1 MRKCDITGKI
11 PMTGHEVC
19 RRGLSK
25 KSGGVGIK
33 TTAINP
39 RKFGVNLR
47 SRRLWVPELK
57 KFVRLKI
64 SANGLRTTQKNG
76 IYNTL
81 LKAGVIKARVVKK
94 K

>member
-1 MRKCDITGKI
+1 
-11 PMTGHEVC
+11 MTGHEVC

-47 SRRLWVPELK
+47 NRRLWVPEIK
-57 KFVRLKI
+57 RFVRVKI
-64 SANGLRTTQKNG
+64 STNGLRTAQKNG
-76 IYNTL
+76 IYKTL
-81 LKAGVIKARVVKK
+81 LKAGVIKK
-94 K
+94 